1 MFPSGIVFQMF
12 QSKTLIFIRIIERH
26 GLEGAL
32 KLILPQ
38 PPARD
43 TVCIHQIRL
52 PRVPSDLALTPPWLV
67 RSCGELIQATNA
79 IALEVQSP

>member
-1 MFPSGIVFQMF
+1 MF

-52 PRVPSDLALTPPWLV
+52 PRVPSDLALNT
-67 RSCGELIQATNA
+67 SMA
-79 IALEVQSP
+79 S